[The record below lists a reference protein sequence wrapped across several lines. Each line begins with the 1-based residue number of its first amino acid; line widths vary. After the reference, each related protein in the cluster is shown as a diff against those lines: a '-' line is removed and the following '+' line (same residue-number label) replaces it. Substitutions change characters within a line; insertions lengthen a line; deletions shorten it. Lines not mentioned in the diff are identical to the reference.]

1 MNKEEVVSIM
11 MESINADNKQFCL
24 DNGMS
29 EEEANKNIEQSQ
41 FSLGFMM
48 ANMYDKLV
56 ESQVIVV

>member
-48 ANMYDKLV
+48 ANIYDKLV
-56 ESQVIVV
+56 EAQVIVV

>member
-1 MNKEEVVSIM
+1 MNKEEVVSMM

-29 EEEANKNIEQSQ
+29 EEETNKNIAQSQ
-41 FSLGFMM
+41 MSLGLMM